1 MNNEPFHELTPAE
14 QERLA
19 CLSEECAEVIQI
31 INKIWRHGYQSTH
44 PDKPEGDNNRDM
56 LTRELGHVHFWIDQL
71 LRAGDIDGPPLL
83 QSAKDKKASS
93 KVYLHHQ

>member
-1 MNNEPFHELTPAE
+1 MKNEPFHDLTPDE

-31 INKIWRHGYQSTH
+31 INKIWRHGYESTH
-44 PDKPEGDNNRDM
+44 PSNPEGPTNRIM
-56 LTRELGHVHFWIDQL
+56 LETELGHVMFWLD
-71 LRAGDIDGPPLL
+71 RMAEVGDINHFPI
-83 QSAKDKKASS
+83 QKARSDKLHSS